1 MKARLTRRLNSPMLI
16 SLSHKQAVTSLSS
29 SFLAA
34 KIVVFQAGPARRPYG
49 LVARE
54 KIFLTLTRE
63 RIFSRQALPETAEKQ
78 TEKKHKK

>member
-1 MKARLTRRLNSPMLI
+1 
-16 SLSHKQAVTSLSS
+16 SS

-34 KIVVFQAGPARRPYG
+34 KIVVFQAGPARRPFG

-54 KIFLTLTRE
+54 KNLPHALRE

-78 TEKKHKK
+78 TGGSTRNKNAYPCRPCITQKI